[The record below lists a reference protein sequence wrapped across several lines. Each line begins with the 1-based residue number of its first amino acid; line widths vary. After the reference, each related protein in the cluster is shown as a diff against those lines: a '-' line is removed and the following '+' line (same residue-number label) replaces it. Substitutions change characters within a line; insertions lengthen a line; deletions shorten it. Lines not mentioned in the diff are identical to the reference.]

1 MAQYT
6 AAMLDDDATALE
18 MLSAELRAAFSALG
32 HSVVLYPFSDADAL
46 TQYLT
51 VRTPDFLFLDI
62 ALGRGDGISL
72 GKTLRAMHYDGLIL
86 YVSSHSEH
94 VFSALQINPFRFIRK
109 SRLHEEL
116 PEAIASGLKLTQE
129 HSGHKI
135 LLKNEKAALRVD
147 ADKLLYIEAHGKK
160 LELVST
166 NGTQIFAYRLM
177 DAEQTLQPFGFLR
190 THKGFLVNFRRI
202 ELLTA
207 RAAVLEGGLR
217 VPISKYRR
225 AEVESQYLALLRKE
239 LAMQGGGFL

>member
-18 MLSAELRAAFSALG
+18 MLSEELNAVFSALG
-32 HSVVLYPFSDADAL
+32 HSVVLHPFSDAAAL
-46 TQYLT
+46 TQYLAAHS
-51 VRTPDFLFLDI
+51 PDFLFLDI
-62 ALGRGDGISL
+62 ALGSGDGISL
-72 GKTLRAMHYDGLIL
+72 GKAIRAMQYDGLIL

-116 PEAIASGLKLTQE
+116 PEAISSGLKLMQE
-129 HSGHKI
+129 HSGHKV
-135 LLKNEKAALRVD
+135 LLKNDKAALRIDV
-147 ADKLLYIEAHGKK
+147 DKLLYIEAHGKK

-166 NGTQIFAYRLM
+166 NGTQIFEYRLM

-190 THKGFLVNFRRI
+190 THKGFLVNFRHI

-207 RAAVLEGGLR
+207 NTAVLEGGLQIP
-217 VPISKYRR
+217 VSKYRR
-225 AEVESQYLALLRKE
+225 AEVEAQYLSLLRKE
-239 LAMQGGGFL
+239 LSLEGGGFL